1 MPSTEV
7 PGVAKRKHGVGVRSQ
22 EARDAEAAPA
32 VRSLFFRSQNSRRQN
47 GDNQVIELTGV
58 RG

>member
-7 PGVAKRKHGVGVRSQ
+7 PGVAKRKHSVGVRSQ
-22 EARDAEAAPA
+22 EARDAKTAPA
-32 VRSLFFRSQNSRRQN
+32 VLYLFFRSQNSHRQN
-47 GDNQVIELTGV
+47 GDNKVIELTGV